1 MCVLK
6 LFGDLYLFRG
16 SVLGS
21 VFIYEVRFGFAF
33 FVSPYRVEEVTEV
46 GPRCLR
52 RKLCSHQK
60 KSSMQSGMDGE
71 GRGRGGGGRDSL
83 RNNQRSMNLD
93 LLSRA
98 SRSYKQCLLL
108 WKTQHIDTYTDFI
121 GKCVI
126 PCFPSG
132 GTVGELN
139 TCCRYIL

>member
-6 LFGDLYLFRG
+6 LFGICIYLEGQFWGLYLFMR
-16 SVLGS
+16 LGLGLH
-21 VFIYEVRFGFAF
+21 FLCHHTGW
-33 FVSPYRVEEVTEV
+33 
-46 GPRCLR
+46 
-52 RKLCSHQK
+52 RKLQK
-60 KSSMQSGMDGE
+60 WGQDVSAGNSMQSGMDGE
-71 GRGRGGGGRDSL
+71 GRRRGGGGGDSL

-98 SRSYKQCLLL
+98 SRSYKQCLLI

-121 GKCVI
+121 GKCVLPRF
-126 PCFPSG
+126 PCG